1 MAPPSSPAKPIS
13 NLVTR
18 ILSALVL
25 IPVVGVAIWLGRPWF
40 DALVILFA
48 ALMAWEWTRI
58 VSGRAA
64 AGAPAIDWS
73 LPGTAPVVLTVAVL
87 LEARLPVD
95 PSATAV
101 PFWMVLGG
109 AVATAVFLAVP
120 AYRGRALWFGAGIL
134 YIVIPS
140 LSLLW
145 LRDDPATGLG
155 IETLAWILA
164 LVIATDTG
172 AYAAG
177 RSIGG
182 PKLAP
187 RISPSKTWAGL
198 VGGMVAAA
206 LVGLVAA
213 LWLESAS
220 IWKLMILSGG
230 LAVIEQAGDLFES
243 AFKRRFGVKDSSHII
258 PGHGGVLDRVDGLL
272 AVSVAVALL
281 DYFGKGSVLSWL

>member
-1 MAPPSSPAKPIS
+1 MAPPSSSPKAQS

-25 IPVVGVAIWLGRPWF
+25 IPIVGAAIWLGRPWF
-40 DALVILFA
+40 DGLVILFA
-48 ALMAWEWTRI
+48 ALMIWEWTRI
-58 VSGRAA
+58 VSGRGAD
-64 AGAPAIDWS
+64 APAIDWS
-73 LPGTAPVVLTVAVL
+73 LPGTVPIVLVVAVL
-87 LEARLPVD
+87 LEARLPAD
-95 PSATAV
+95 PAATAV
-101 PFWMVLGG
+101 PFWLVLGG
-109 AVATAVFLAVP
+109 AVATATLLAVLFH
-120 AYRGRALWFGAGIL
+120 RQRALWFGVGIL
-134 YIVIPS
+134 YVVIPS
-140 LSLLW
+140 LALLW
-145 LRDDPATGLG
+145 LRDDAATGLG

-198 VGGMVAAA
+198 IGGMVAAA
-206 LVGLVAA
+206 SVGFVFA
-213 LWLESAS
+213 LWLDTTS
-220 IWKLMILSGG
+220 IWKLMILSAG

-272 AVSVAVALL
+272 TVSVAVALL

>member
-1 MAPPSSPAKPIS
+1 MAPPSSAPARS

-25 IPVVGVAIWLGRPWF
+25 IPAAGIAIWLGRPWF
-40 DALVILFA
+40 DVFVTIFA
-48 ALMAWEWTRI
+48 VLMIWEWIRI
-58 VSGRAA
+58 VSGR
-64 AGAPAIDWS
+64 GADAPPIDWS
-73 LPGTAPVVLTVAVL
+73 LPGTAPIVLVVAVL

-95 PSATAV
+95 PAATAV
-101 PFWMVLGG
+101 PFWLVLGG
-109 AVATAVFLAVP
+109 AVATATFMAVP
-120 AYRGRALWFGAGIL
+120 LYRQRALWFGAGIL
-134 YIVIPS
+134 YVVIPS
-140 LSLLW
+140 LALLW
-145 LRDDPATGLG
+145 LRDGDLG

-198 VGGMVAAA
+198 LGGMAAAA
-206 LVGLVAA
+206 LVGLVFA
-213 LWLESAS
+213 LWLDAAS
-220 IWKLMILSGG
+220 VWKLVILSGG

-281 DYFGKGSVLSWL
+281 DYFGKGSVLAWL